1 VQMMRRR
8 TSEVPCTHAYMQML
22 TAPYAPALLTCQS
35 SLRLMQC
42 QHRIGSIYTD
52 YAGAS
57 SDPHALRRSLRCT
70 RSVEEQE
77 DARRH
82 EDGDDSI
89 DVEPDW
95 SRYTSEASAI
105 IVHHD
110 SILRNKRLLFTYM

>member
-1 VQMMRRR
+1 VH
-8 TSEVPCTHAYMQML
+8 CTHASMQVL
-22 TAPYAPALLTCQS
+22 TAPYAPALAHLSVLTASHAVSTSHC
-35 SLRLMQC
+35 
-42 QHRIGSIYTD
+42 SINTD
-52 YAGAS
+52 YTGAS

-70 RSVEEQE
+70 RLVEEQE
-77 DARRH
+77 DARMR
-82 EDGDDSI
+82 EDGDDSV